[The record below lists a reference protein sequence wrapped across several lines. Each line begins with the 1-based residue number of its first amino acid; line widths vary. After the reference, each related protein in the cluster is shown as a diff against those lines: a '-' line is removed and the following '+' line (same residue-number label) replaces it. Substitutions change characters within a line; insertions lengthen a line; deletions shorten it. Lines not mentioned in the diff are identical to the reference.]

1 MKNEIK
7 IEQKEDGY
15 HTTDLYFAAY
25 LQVAGAPMQK
35 ASRQNGRV
43 SFIFNVDVV
52 NIEELRTAW
61 FNQTGKVAALA
72 YANTIKNLKHLC
84 HMP

>member
-1 MKNEIK
+1 MKSETRD
-7 IEQKEDGY
+7 DGY

-25 LQVAGAPMQK
+25 LQVAGAPMQRT
-35 ASRQNGRV
+35 ARQGTRI
-43 SFIFNVDVV
+43 SFVFDCAVV
-52 NIEELRTAW
+52 NIEELRNAW
-61 FNQTGKVAALA
+61 YNQTGKVPALT

>member
-1 MKNEIK
+1 MKNETK
-7 IEQKEDGY
+7 DDGY
-15 HTTDLYFAAY
+15 YTTDLYFAAY

-35 ASRQNGRV
+35 ASKTGGRI
-43 SFIFNVDVV
+43 SFVFNCDVV

-61 FNQTGKVAALA
+61 FNQTGKVSALA

>member
-1 MKNEIK
+1 MKNEM
-7 IEQKEDGY
+7 KEDGY

-35 ASRQNGRV
+35 HARQGSRV
-43 SFIFNVDVV
+43 SFVFSCDIV

-61 FNQTGKVAALA
+61 FNKSGKVSALE